1 MSRSVKNHI
10 FSAVTKLALCLCAAV
25 LGFLLLSIMWQ
36 GGRAIS
42 LDFILSPA
50 RDFGTSGGIVFQ
62 ILGSLLLVV
71 TAALIVLPIAVGT
84 AIYRECYM
92 RLAQNKARLDTVL
105 YALNA
110 IPSISYGIF
119 GLIFFVNI
127 LGTGL
132 SWFVGSLILAMM
144 MLPTLTLASHAAMQ
158 ALPKSYRENAQALG
172 LSQGEII
179 RHVILPQSS
188 GGIVT
193 GLMISLARAI
203 GETAPIMFIATAF
216 SGVSLPQSLLE
227 PVASL
232 PTHILAL
239 AQQSTDPQALQN
251 AWGASLVLVSF
262 VAAFSA
268 LAFYIRQKFSHLGQR

>member
-158 ALPKSYRENAQALG
+158 ALPKSFRENAQALG